1 MGKMNK
7 NKLLHKTT
15 RDFLALAAVTL
26 FVCAPIFYFV
36 SQWLYIYETE
46 EVLQQHKNAFV
57 NQSSKNFTTDDIK
70 TWNRF
75 NLHFT
80 ILPDMGITRDSIVG
94 TTMEDSIA
102 EEKEPFRIIYAP
114 VEIAGRKYTYTEKIH
129 LLEMERLVYS
139 IAGMF
144 TFIIVILFIGIVW
157 LSKKTASKRWKPF
170 YNTLDQIH
178 EFEID
183 KSKPPHFVET
193 DIDEFERLN
202 KSLETL
208 IEKNTAIYKSQ
219 REFVENAAHELQ
231 TPLALFQNKIDVLF
245 QMQLNKEQTKVL
257 GSLSRDVVKLN
268 RLNKNLLLLSK
279 IEHEIYL
286 EKNTISINEQ
296 IEKHLDFFT
305 EQANLKNIEINV
317 QTSEKLLISG
327 NPTLTEILINN
338 LVLNAIRHNRT
349 NGTIIIRIM
358 KNELLVLNTGDDK
371 SLPID
376 KLFNRF
382 FNSGSS
388 SKGNGL
394 GLSIIKKITELSG
407 WKINYSFYNGF
418 HSFSIHF

>member
-157 LSKKTASKRWKPF
+157 LSKKPLPNAGSRSIIRWIRFMNLRSIKANP
-170 YNTLDQIH
+170 LIS
-178 EFEID
+178 
-183 KSKPPHFVET
+183 SKP
-193 DIDEFERLN
+193 
-202 KSLETL
+202 
-208 IEKNTAIYKSQ
+208 
-219 REFVENAAHELQ
+219 
-231 TPLALFQNKIDVLF
+231 
-245 QMQLNKEQTKVL
+245 
-257 GSLSRDVVKLN
+257 
-268 RLNKNLLLLSK
+268 
-279 IEHEIYL
+279 
-286 EKNTISINEQ
+286 
-296 IEKHLDFFT
+296 
-305 EQANLKNIEINV
+305 
-317 QTSEKLLISG
+317 TSM
-327 NPTLTEILINN
+327 N
-338 LVLNAIRHNRT
+338 LNA
-349 NGTIIIRIM
+349 
-358 KNELLVLNTGDDK
+358 
-371 SLPID
+371 
-376 KLFNRF
+376 
-382 FNSGSS
+382 
-388 SKGNGL
+388 
-394 GLSIIKKITELSG
+394 SIKALK
-407 WKINYSFYNGF
+407 
-418 HSFSIHF
+418 HS

>member
-1 MGKMNK
+1 
-7 NKLLHKTT
+7 
-15 RDFLALAAVTL
+15 
-26 FVCAPIFYFV
+26 
-36 SQWLYIYETE
+36 
-46 EVLQQHKNAFV
+46 
-57 NQSSKNFTTDDIK
+57 
-70 TWNRF
+70 
-75 NLHFT
+75 
-80 ILPDMGITRDSIVG
+80 
-94 TTMEDSIA
+94 
-102 EEKEPFRIIYAP
+102 
-114 VEIAGRKYTYTEKIH
+114 
-129 LLEMERLVYS
+129 
-139 IAGMF
+139 
-144 TFIIVILFIGIVW
+144 
-157 LSKKTASKRWKPF
+157 
-170 YNTLDQIH
+170 
-178 EFEID
+178 
-183 KSKPPHFVET
+183 
-193 DIDEFERLN
+193 
-202 KSLETL
+202 
-208 IEKNTAIYKSQ
+208 
-219 REFVENAAHELQ
+219 
-231 TPLALFQNKIDVLF
+231 
-245 QMQLNKEQTKVL
+245 MQLNKEQTKVL